1 MEKLS
6 FQPPS
11 RALWHDHI
19 FFLGDFNYRLTIP
32 RVQVEHFV
40 KTEAYSPLLQYDQL
54 KKEHTEGRVFREF
67 NEGPI
72 KFPPTY
78 KYDIGSDEYDTS
90 EKARTPSYTDRILW
104 RSITPDVQ
112 TKQLYYGRA
121 EVKTSDHRPVSSMF
135 DVEIEICD
143 DGRMYQEYR
152 NIYKRF
158 TPSNAVI
165 IFDMR
170 SDLIS
175 RKNSVIEEFESYVK
189 RKYGL
194 DIPIVDRLYEKNK
207 NKIFKFILFF
217 FGGRGF

>member
-32 RVQVEHFV
+32 RAQVEQLV
-40 KTEAYSPLLQYDQL
+40 KNENYKQVLEFDQL
-54 KKEHTEGRVFREF
+54 KKEHTEERVFREF

-72 KFPPTY
+72 HFPPTY

-104 RSITPDVQ
+104 RSIFPNIQ

-121 EVKTSDHRPVSSMF
+121 EVKTSDHRPVSAVF
-135 DVEIEICD
+135 DVDIEICD
-143 DGRMYQEYR
+143 EDKMHTEYV

-158 TPSNAVI
+158 KPSNAQIAYEMKNDVTL
-165 IFDMR
+165 R
-170 SDLIS
+170 
-175 RKNSVIEEFESYVK
+175 RKQLIEEFDLYVK
-189 RKYGL
+189 KKYGL
-194 DIPIVDRLYEKNK
+194 DVIITDRL
-207 NKIFKFILFF
+207 
-217 FGGRGF
+217 

>member
-32 RVQVEHFV
+32 RPHVEQFI
-40 KTEAYSPLLQYDQL
+40 KQETYNQLLEYDQL
-54 KKEHTEGRVFREF
+54 KKEHSEGRVFREF
-67 NEGPI
+67 NEGQI

-104 RSITPDVQ
+104 RSIFPDVQ

-121 EVKTSDHRPVSSMF
+121 EVKTSDHRPVSAIF
-135 DVEIEICD
+135 DVDIEICD
-143 DGRMYQEYR
+143 ETKMHKEYI
-152 NIYKRF
+152 NIYERF
-158 TPSNAVI
+158 KPSNAQLAYHIKHDVNLNK
-165 IFDMR
+165 R
-170 SDLIS
+170 QL
-175 RKNSVIEEFESYVK
+175 IEEFDFYVK
-189 RKYGL
+189 KKYGL
-194 DIPIVDRLYEKNK
+194 DINITDRL
-207 NKIFKFILFF
+207 
-217 FGGRGF
+217 